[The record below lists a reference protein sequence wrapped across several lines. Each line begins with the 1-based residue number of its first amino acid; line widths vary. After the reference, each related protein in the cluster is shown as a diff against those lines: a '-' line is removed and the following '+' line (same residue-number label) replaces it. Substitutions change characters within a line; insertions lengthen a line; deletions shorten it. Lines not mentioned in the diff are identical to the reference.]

1 MATHRYRRIRAS
13 GGTWERSVAYGVAAK
28 EEITRT
34 IDGYK
39 KAFALRGIS
48 WDHATQIAQGFVD
61 DVVVW
66 RPELMTEIEGIAS
79 GSGHSVNDI
88 FTINC
93 RTEVL
98 WWAAVND
105 AKRLGPPSRGECT
118 SIALHPQAQ
127 RSQGVLVG
135 QNWDWLE
142 GLSDTVVVV
151 EVERDDG
158 PNYVTI
164 VEAGL
169 LAKTTLTQAGLA
181 VAINTLVCSLD
192 GTPGGIPF
200 HFLIRAVVES
210 ATVADALDTLST
222 AGRASSGNYVLGS
235 ATGEVLNI
243 ETAPGDAGNVFP
255 LSPTSGGVVHANH
268 FLHAIDG
275 GVDLAPAQMPDSY
288 GRHTRMDTLVGDNP
302 NTVSLDDIKK
312 TLADHTGYPSSVCCH
327 PDPQD
332 GDDSWATLYGVIMDP
347 KARNMYLSEGNPCQ
361 ADWQEISYA
370 DLLGSH

>member
-1 MATHRYRRIRAS
+1 MATHRYRRIRAT
-13 GGTWERSVAYGVAAK
+13 GDAETRSVAYGLKAK

-34 IDGYK
+34 VDGYR
-39 KAFALRGIS
+39 KAFSLKGIS

-61 DVVVW
+61 DVVAW
-66 RPELMTEIEGIAS
+66 RPELMTEIEGIAA
-79 GSGHSVNDI
+79 GSGRSVDDI

-105 AKRLGPPSRGECT
+105 AKRLGLPPRGECS
-118 SIALHPQAQ
+118 SIGLQPQPK
-127 RSQGVLVG
+127 RGQGVLVG

-142 GLSDTVVVV
+142 GLSDTVVVL

-158 PNYVTI
+158 PNYVTV

-169 LAKTTLTQAGLA
+169 LAKTALTQAGLA

-200 HFLIRAVVES
+200 HFLIRAVVDS
-210 ATVADALDTLST
+210 ATVTDALHTLT
-222 AGRASSGNYVLGS
+222 TTVRASSGNYVVGS

-243 ETAPGDAGNVFP
+243 ETGPGDATHVFP
-255 LSPTSGGVVHANH
+255 LSPTNGAVVHANH
-268 FLHAIDG
+268 FHHAIEG

-288 GRHTRMDTLVGDNP
+288 GRHTRMDTLVTDSP
-302 NTVSLDDIKK
+302 NTVSLEDIQK

-327 PDPQD
+327 PDLQD
-332 GDDSWATLYGVIMDP
+332 GNDPWATLYGVIMDP
-347 KARNMYLSEGNPCQ
+347 EARTVYLSEGNPCETP
-361 ADWQEISYA
+361 WQSVDYS
-370 DLLGSH
+370 DFLRG